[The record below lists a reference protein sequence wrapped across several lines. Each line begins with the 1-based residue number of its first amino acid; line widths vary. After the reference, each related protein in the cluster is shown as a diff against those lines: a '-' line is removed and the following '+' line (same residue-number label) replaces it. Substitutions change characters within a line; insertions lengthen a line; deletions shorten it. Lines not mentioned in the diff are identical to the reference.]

1 MTGRGAAPCGTVPGT
16 MSTPVA
22 VLRTMRPGQ
31 WVKNVLVFAPLLFA
45 LQALDPRAVARTL
58 AAFALFCVASSA
70 VYLVNDLLDRD
81 QDRRHPLK
89 RLRPIASGEL
99 APAAAGAAAALLGAG
114 ALGGAALLDPRLA
127 LVLGAYLA
135 TNLAYARALKHVV
148 IVDVM
153 TISAGFVLR
162 VVAGGVAAGVPL
174 STWLL
179 LCTSLL
185 ALFLGFGKRRH
196 ELVLL
201 EADAASH
208 RPILAE
214 YSPYF
219 LDQMIAVV
227 TTSTLVCYALYT
239 MDPAVH
245 EKLHT
250 GRLPL
255 TIPFVLYG
263 IFRYLYLVHQKEG
276 GGDPAQVV
284 LADRPLLAT
293 ILLWGGTV
301 FSILYL
307 WR

>member
-1 MTGRGAAPCGTVPGT
+1 
-16 MSTPVA
+16 MSTIAAIV
-22 VLRTMRPGQ
+22 RSMRPGQ
-31 WVKNVLVFAPLLFA
+31 WVKNVLVFAPLVFA
-45 LQALDPRAVARTL
+45 QQALEPRALGRTL
-58 AAFALFCVASSA
+58 GAFALYCLASAA

-81 QDRRHPLK
+81 QDARHPLK
-89 RLRPIASGEL
+89 RKRPIASGDL
-99 APAAAGAAAALLGAG
+99 APAAAGAAAAILGAG
-114 ALGGAALLDPRLA
+114 ALAGAGLLDPRLA

-135 TNLAYARALKHVV
+135 MSLAYARVFKHVV
-148 IVDVM
+148 ILDVM

-162 VVAGGVAAGVPL
+162 VVAGGVAAGVAL

-201 EADAASH
+201 EANAAAH

-245 EKLHT
+245 QKLHT
-250 GRLPL
+250 ARLPL

-263 IFRYLYLVHQKEG
+263 IFRYLYLVHQREG

-284 LADRPLLAT
+284 LADRPLLVN
-293 ILLWGGTV
+293 IVLWAATV
-301 FSILYL
+301 FAILYA
-307 WR
+307 R

>member
-1 MTGRGAAPCGTVPGT
+1 M
-16 MSTPVA
+16 A
-22 VLRTMRPGQ
+22 VLAAIVRSTRPGQ
-31 WVKNVLVFAPLLFA
+31 WVKNVLVFAPLVFA
-45 LQALDPRAVARTL
+45 QQALEPRALARTL
-58 AAFALFCVASSA
+58 AAFALFCLASAA
-70 VYLVNDLLDRD
+70 VYLLNDLLDRE

-89 RLRPIASGEL
+89 RRRPIAAGEL
-99 APAAAGAAAALLGAG
+99 APGAAATAAALLGAG
-114 ALGGAALLDPRLA
+114 ALGAATLLDPRLGLA
-127 LVLGAYLA
+127 LGAYLLV
-135 TNLAYARALKHVV
+135 NLAYSRLLKHLV
-148 IVDVM
+148 IIDVM
-153 TISAGFVLR
+153 TVAAGFLLR
-162 VVAGGVAAGVPL
+162 VVAGGVAVGVPL
-174 STWLL
+174 SAWLL

-201 EADAASH
+201 EGGAAEH

-245 EKLHT
+245 QKLHT
-250 GRLPL
+250 ARLPL
-255 TIPFVLYG
+255 TVPFVLYG
-263 IFRYLYLVHQKEG
+263 IFRYLYLVHRKDG

-284 LADRPLLAT
+284 LRDRPLLANV
-293 ILLWGGTV
+293 LLWTATV
-301 FSILYL
+301 FTLLY

>member
-1 MTGRGAAPCGTVPGT
+1 VAALAIV
-16 MSTPVA
+16 
-22 VLRTMRPGQ
+22 RTMRPGQ
-31 WVKNVLVFAPLLFA
+31 WVKNVLVFAPLVFA
-45 LQALDPRAVARTL
+45 QQALEPRAVTRTL
-58 AAFALFCVASSA
+58 AAFALFCLASGA

-89 RLRPIASGEL
+89 RRRPIAAGEL
-99 APAAAGAAAALLGAG
+99 APATAGVAAALVGAG
-114 ALGGAALLDPRLA
+114 ALGAAALSDPRLA

-135 TNLAYARALKHVV
+135 TSLAYARALKHVV
-148 IVDVM
+148 ILDVM
-153 TISAGFVLR
+153 TLAAGFVLR
-162 VVAGGVAAGVPL
+162 VVAGGVAAGVAL

-201 EADAASH
+201 EAGAAAH

-245 EKLHT
+245 QKLHT
-250 GRLPL
+250 ARLPL

-284 LADRPLLAT
+284 LADRPLLVN
-293 ILLWGGTV
+293 ILLWIGTV
-301 FSILYL
+301 FAILYL
-307 WR
+307 K

>member
-1 MTGRGAAPCGTVPGT
+1 
-16 MSTPVA
+16 MSVVDAIT
-22 VLRTMRPGQ
+22 RSMRPGQ
-31 WVKNVLVFAPLLFA
+31 WVKNVLVFAPLVFA
-45 LQALDPRAVARTL
+45 QQALEPRAAGRAL
-58 AAFALFCVASSA
+58 AVFALFCVASGA

-89 RLRPIASGEL
+89 RRRPIAAGEL
-99 APAAAGAAAALLGAG
+99 APGAAAGAAALLGAV
-114 ALGGAALLDPRLA
+114 ALGAATLLDPRLG
-127 LVLGAYLA
+127 LVLGAYLLV
-135 TNLAYARALKHVV
+135 NLAYSRLLKHLV
-148 IVDVM
+148 IIDVM
-153 TISAGFVLR
+153 TVAAGFLLR
-162 VVAGGVAAGVPL
+162 VVAGGVAVGVPL

-201 EADAASH
+201 EAGAAEH

-245 EKLHT
+245 QKLHT
-250 GRLPL
+250 ARLPL
-255 TIPFVLYG
+255 TVPFVLYG
-263 IFRYLYLVHQKEG
+263 IFRYLYLVHRKEG
-276 GGDPAQVV
+276 GGDPAQIV
-284 LADRPLLAT
+284 LRDRPLLAN
-293 ILLWGGTV
+293 ILLWTATV
-301 FSILYL
+301 FAILYL
-307 WR
+307 R